1 MFGRYHHRK
10 CPHYMQKS
18 HEVDKFAKA
27 TPKINAI
34 HNLSKEPQKTTED
47 QVPIIVAA
55 SAGAMDSREPQGRSH
70 RFQKR
75 RWSCRK
81 KVVSE

>member
-1 MFGRYHHRK
+1 
-10 CPHYMQKS
+10 MQKS

-55 SAGAMDSREPQGRSH
+55 SSRSH
-70 RFQKR
+70 GFTGTTGKVASVPKR